1 MVIQPNLF
9 SIISIMSLSFFPSG
23 ILVGMKGFPL
33 WVYANAEL
41 LPLIPAIII
50 VGGLIILTLSY
61 VSWRKYKGEAEK
73 LKRKKD
79 KTVD

>member
-1 MVIQPNLF
+1 MMVIQSALF
-9 SIISIMSLSFFPSG
+9 SIIS